1 MESNVVVD
9 GDMLLNE
16 SEISLKR
23 KVKNELKTQ

>member
-16 SEISLKR
+16 SEILLKR
-23 KVKNELKTQ
+23 KVKNELKN